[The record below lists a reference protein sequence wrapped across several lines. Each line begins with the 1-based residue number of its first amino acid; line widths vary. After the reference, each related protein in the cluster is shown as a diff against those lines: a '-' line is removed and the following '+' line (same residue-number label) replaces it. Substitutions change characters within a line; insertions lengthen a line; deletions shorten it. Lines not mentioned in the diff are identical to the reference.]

1 MSAFAI
7 TASIF
12 AATLATSSIDPDPLP
27 LTPRRRV
34 PHVRE
39 QKPSPTAPAA
49 PTPNRVSS
57 VWWALGECES
67 GNNPRAINPSGKYRG
82 AFQFDLSTWASVG
95 ESGDPIDRSYAHQL
109 AAAQRLHAQRGFYP
123 WPQCARSLGLI

>member
-12 AATLATSSIDPDPLP
+12 AATLAAPTLVPDPLP
-27 LTPRRRV
+27 RTPRRRV
-34 PHVRE
+34 PQVRE
-39 QKPSPTAPAA
+39 QKPSPTAPAT
-49 PTPNRVSS
+49 PTLSPVSS

-95 ESGDPIDRSYAHQL
+95 ESGDPIDYSYAHQL

-123 WPQCARSLGLI
+123 WPQCAARLGLI

>member
-7 TASIF
+7 TAFIF
-12 AATLATSSIDPDPLP
+12 AATLTTSNIGPDPLP
-27 LTPRRRV
+27 HTPRRRA
-34 PHVRE
+34 PQVRE
-39 QKPSPTAPAA
+39 QKPSPTAPVA

-57 VWWALGECES
+57 AWWALGECES
-67 GNNPRAINPSGKYRG
+67 GNNPRAVNPSGKYRG

-95 ESGDPIDRSYAHQL
+95 ENGDPIVYSYAHQL
-109 AAAQRLHAQRGFYP
+109 AAAQRLHARRGFSP